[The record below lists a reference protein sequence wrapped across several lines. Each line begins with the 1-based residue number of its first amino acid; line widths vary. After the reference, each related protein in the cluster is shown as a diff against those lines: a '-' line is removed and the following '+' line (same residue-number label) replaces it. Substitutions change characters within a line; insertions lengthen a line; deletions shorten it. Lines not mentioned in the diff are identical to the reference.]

1 MASVALL
8 VLSTVN
14 APYGTSLAAQEL
26 ATLVSD
32 PESASRGDASAFAF
46 FSEVPEGLQ
55 RAFLDEMGLDNEQ
68 VGEVAARFEELAGYP
83 LPLSRMRDGLRR

>member
-14 APYGTSLAAQEL
+14 APYGTSLAAREL
-26 ATLVSD
+26 ARLVAD
-32 PESASRGDASAFAF
+32 PASASRGDSSAFAF

-55 RAFLDEMGLDNEQ
+55 RAFLDEMGLDHGQ

-83 LPLSRMRDGLRR
+83 LPLSRLPNGPRR